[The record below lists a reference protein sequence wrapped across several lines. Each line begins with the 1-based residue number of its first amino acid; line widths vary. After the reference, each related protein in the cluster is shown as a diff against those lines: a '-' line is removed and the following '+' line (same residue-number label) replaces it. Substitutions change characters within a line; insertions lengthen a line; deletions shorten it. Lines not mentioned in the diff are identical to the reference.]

1 MSWAFPKGRTATAN
15 QGDCTWAEQS
25 PVDIVPQGW
34 GNLTRKSLL
43 EQFKYFSVKNP
54 PDIFLSYI
62 IWIHLIF
69 EDLNFYASLRGWHNL
84 SRTTVKPQPFLSYR
98 KIPRISPGAYIFQR
112 PFLRGLFL
120 ERLTFGG
127 AYLRREICVS
137 IVGSKFTVFTLF
149 YFVFEG
155 NFPSTSPRGPLY
167 LEGRFN
173 GGVFALPVWGAYI

>member
-1 MSWAFPKGRTATAN
+1 MSSAFSKGRTATAN
-15 QGDCTWAEQS
+15 QGDCTCVEQS
-25 PVDIVPQGW
+25 PVDNLPQRW
-34 GNLTRKSLL
+34 GNLTRQSLL

-120 ERLTFGG
+120 EGLTFGG
-127 AYLRREICVS
+127 AYLWAS
-137 IVGSKFTVFTLF
+137 LIVGSQFSVFALF
-149 YFVFEG
+149 YFVLEG
-155 NFPSTSPRGPLY
+155 NFPSTSPRGAYIWRGDLT
-167 LEGRFN
+167 EGF
-173 GGVFALPVWGAYI
+173 FALPV

>member
-1 MSWAFPKGRTATAN
+1 MSSAFPKGRAATAN
-15 QGDCTWAEQS
+15 QGDCTCVEQS
-25 PVDIVPQGW
+25 PVDNLPQRW
-34 GNLTRKSLL
+34 GNLTRQSLL

-120 ERLTFGG
+120 EGLTFGG
-127 AYLRREICVS
+127 AYLWASLIDNSWKS
-137 IVGSKFTVFTLF
+137 ISRFC
-149 YFVFEG
+149 FVLLC
-155 NFPSTSPRGPLY
+155 T
-167 LEGRFN
+167 
-173 GGVFALPVWGAYI
+173 